1 MYPDPAYIKA
11 LFIKHAN
18 GSITPQE
25 TAELIAFLQQEDN
38 EDLLPLPDE
47 IADIPAPAMDNAA
60 TARVLQ
66 QLAAVTAPAAQPAR
80 RRNLLRRVIAVSAA
94 AAAVAA
100 AVVLLYRP
108 GGQKPALATVA
119 TGYGSMKKVTLP
131 DGTTVTL
138 NANSTLQYDSTGWQP
153 GSREVWI
160 NGQAFFEVAPD
171 AAGKF
176 MVHAGDKLAVQ
187 VLGTRFN
194 VAARTKG
201 VQVVLN
207 SGKVKVGLPD
217 NNNEHTLVLQPG
229 EMAYYNAGD
238 GQLSRQHAD
247 TLQLTSWKDNQKV
260 FRDATLADIAAFIEE
275 QFGAKVTFAAPQLS
289 HLQFTGTT
297 PVNDLD
303 VLLNI
308 LTKSLD
314 IRIDKHN
321 NQVTMMLAR

>member
-1 MYPDPAYIKA
+1 MYPDPAYIRA
-11 LFIKHAN
+11 LFIKHVN
-18 GSITPQE
+18 GSITPAE
-25 TAELIAFLQQEDN
+25 TAELIAFLQQEGN

-47 IADIPAPAMDNAA
+47 MEDIPAPDMNAAA
-60 TARVLQ
+60 TARVFQ
-66 QLAAVTAPAAQPAR
+66 QLSALTAPVPQPAR
-80 RRNLLRRVIAVSAA
+80 RRTLLRRVITVSAA

-100 AVVLLYRP
+100 AIVLLYHP
-108 GGQKPALATVA
+108 GRQKPMLTAVS

-131 DGTTVTL
+131 DGTIVTL
-138 NANSTLQYDSTGWQP
+138 NANSTLQYDSAGWQP
-153 GSREVWI
+153 GSREAWI
-160 NGQAFFEVAPD
+160 DGQAFFDVAPD

-176 MVHAGDKLAVQ
+176 MVHAGDKLTVQ

-207 SGKVKVGLPD
+207 SGKVKIGLQG
-217 NNNEHTLVLQPG
+217 NSNAHTLMLQPG
-229 EMAYYNAGD
+229 EMAYYNPGD
-238 GQLSRQHAD
+238 GQLFRQSAD
-247 TLQLTSWKDNQKV
+247 TLQLTAWKDNQKV
-260 FRDATLADIAAFIEE
+260 FRDATLADIATFIEE
-275 QFGAKVTFAAPQLS
+275 QFGAEVTFAAPQLS

-297 PVNDLD
+297 PANDLD

-321 NQVTMMLAR
+321 NQVMIMLAR

>member
-1 MYPDPAYIKA
+1 M
-11 LFIKHAN
+11 FIKHAN

-38 EDLLPLPDE
+38 EDLLPLPGE
-47 IADIPAPAMDNAA
+47 IDDIPAPTMDAAA
-60 TARVLQ
+60 TARVFQ
-66 QLAAVTAPAAQPAR
+66 QLSAVTSPVAPPAR
-80 RRNLLRRVIAVSAA
+80 RRTLLRRVITVSAA

-100 AVVLLYRP
+100 AVVLLFHPDR
-108 GGQKPALATVA
+108 QKPVLASVS

-138 NANSTLQYDSTGWQP
+138 NANSMLQYDSTGWQP

-160 NGQAFFEVAPD
+160 NGQAFFDVAPD

-176 MVHAGDKLAVQ
+176 MVHAGNKLTIQ

-201 VQVVLN
+201 IQVVLN

-217 NNNEHTLVLQPG
+217 NSNEHTLVLLPG
-229 EMAYYNAGD
+229 EMAYYNSGD
-238 GQLSRQHAD
+238 GQLSRQQAD

-275 QFGAKVTFAAPQLS
+275 QFGAEVTFAAPQLS

-297 PVNDLD
+297 PANDLD

-321 NQVTMMLAR
+321 NQVMIMLAR

>member
-1 MYPDPAYIKA
+1 MYPDPAYIRA

-18 GSITPQE
+18 GSITPKE
-25 TAELIAFLQQEDN
+25 TAELMAFLQQEGN
-38 EDLLPLPDE
+38 EDLMPLPDE
-47 IADIPAPAMDNAA
+47 IADIPAPDMDAA
-60 TARVLQ
+60 STMRVLQ
-66 QLAAVTAPAAQPAR
+66 QLSAVTTLAPPAR
-80 RRNLLRRVIAVSAA
+80 RRTLLRRVITVSAA

-100 AVVLLYRP
+100 AIVLLYHPAR
-108 GGQKPALATVA
+108 QKPVLAA
-119 TGYGSMKKVTLP
+119 ISTGYGSMKKVMLP

-138 NANSTLQYDSTGWQP
+138 NANSTLQYDSAGWQP

-160 NGQAFFEVAPD
+160 NGQAFFDVAPD

-176 MVHAGDKLAVQ
+176 MVHAGDKLTVQ

-194 VAARTKG
+194 VASRPKG
-201 VQVVLN
+201 IQVVLN

-217 NNNEHTLVLQPG
+217 NSHEHTLVLQPG

-238 GQLSRQHAD
+238 GQLSRQYAD

-275 QFGAKVTFAAPQLS
+275 QFGAEVTFAAPQLS
-289 HLQFTGTT
+289 QLQFTGTT
-297 PVNDLD
+297 PANDLD
-303 VLLNI
+303 VLLHI
-308 LTKSLD
+308 LSKSLD

-321 NQVTMMLAR
+321 NQVMMMLAR